1 MEKSE
6 MNALVVRAR
15 GGDKEALAGLWDAVL
30 WFIRVK
36 AVGYAKNNIAGT
48 VTAEDLVQAGFFAV
62 YDAVQVYDE
71 TRGTSFLTVLKY
83 YLQKR
88 FAEEAGVRTSRRDG
102 LQYAD
107 STEQALY
114 SNEDSMTIADTLED
128 ENAALELEG
137 VEYRELVAYARRVI
151 LAALDGLPE
160 GYGVL
165 LKGHYLDGFPL
176 NAAAAVAGYEGRA
189 SASQA
194 HMRAL
199 HYLKTYSKY
208 KGELR
213 ACLDAFEEAAPYLD
227 VAQNTGAGS
236 YIRTGISST
245 EGAAIAGA

>member
-15 GGDKEALAGLWDAVL
+15 SGDKEALAELWGAVSK
-30 WFIRVK
+30 FIHMK
-36 AVGYAKNNIAGT
+36 AVGYAKSNIAGT
-48 VTAEDLVQAGFFAV
+48 VTVEDLEQSGFFAV
-62 YDAVQVYDE
+62 YDAARVYDK
-71 TRGTSFLTVLKY
+71 TRRTSFLTVLKY

-102 LQYAD
+102 LQYAG

-128 ENAALELEG
+128 ESAVLELEG
-137 VEYRELVAYARRVI
+137 VEYKDLVAYARRVI

-160 GYGVL
+160 GYRVL
-165 LKGHYLDGFPL
+165 LKGHYLNGVPL
-176 NAAAAVAGYEGRA
+176 NVAAAVAGYESRA

-194 HMRAL
+194 HLRAL
-199 HYLKTYSKY
+199 HYLRSYSKY

-227 VAQNTGAGS
+227 AAQNTGAGS

-245 EGAAIAGA
+245 EGAAIAGV

>member
-15 GGDKEALAGLWDAVL
+15 GGEEEALAELWGAVSK
-30 WFIRVK
+30 FIRMK
-36 AVGYAKNNIAGT
+36 AASYAKNSMTGR
-48 VTAEDLVQAGFFAV
+48 VTKEDLEQAGFFAV
-62 YDAVQVYDE
+62 YDAVKVYDE
-71 TRGTSFLTVLKY
+71 TRGTSFLTILTY

-88 FAEEAGVRTSRRDG
+88 FAEEAGIRTSRRDG

-107 STEQALY
+107 STERALY

-137 VEYRELVAYARRVI
+137 VEYKELVAYARRVI

-160 GYGVL
+160 GYRVL
-165 LKGHYLDGFPL
+165 LKGHYLDGVPL
-176 NAAAAVAGYEGRA
+176 TVAAAVAGYDSRA

-194 HMRAL
+194 HIRAL
-199 HYLKTYSKY
+199 HYLRVYSKY

-213 ACLDAFEEAAPYLD
+213 A
-227 VAQNTGAGS
+227 
-236 YIRTGISST
+236 
-245 EGAAIAGA
+245 